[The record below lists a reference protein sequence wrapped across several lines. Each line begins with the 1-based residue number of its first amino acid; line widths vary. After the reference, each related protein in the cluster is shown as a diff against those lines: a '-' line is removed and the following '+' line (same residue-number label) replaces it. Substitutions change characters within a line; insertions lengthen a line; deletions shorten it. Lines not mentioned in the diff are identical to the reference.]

1 MPTSADPDSTTP
13 RGPHATP
20 VLDLGSVHRKT
31 ACWQLPCPREA
42 MGQPGVELVVWFC
55 RQYDCYRADLVP
67 FIGSCTQSGTHWIPP
82 KRLSI
87 ATLAGPRGCEHSVLE
102 QLFHDAM
109 AELVRR
115 FDAADPEV
123 IARFDPRSDV
133 FEQP

>member
-1 MPTSADPDSTTP
+1 MA
-13 RGPHATP
+13 
-20 VLDLGSVHRKT
+20 
-31 ACWQLPCPREA
+31 
-42 MGQPGVELVVWFC
+42 QPGVELVVWFC

-67 FIGSCTQSGTHWIPP
+67 FIGSCTRSGTRWIPP